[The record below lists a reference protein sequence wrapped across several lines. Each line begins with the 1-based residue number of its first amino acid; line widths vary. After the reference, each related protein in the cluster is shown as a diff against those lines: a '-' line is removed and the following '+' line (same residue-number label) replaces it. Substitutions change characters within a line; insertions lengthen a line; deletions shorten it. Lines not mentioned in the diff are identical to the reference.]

1 MIPRR
6 SLHVFAVALS
16 MFAAACGS
24 DGGASSGNAPPSST
38 PTGDGC
44 QDGFARDAAL
54 GACVEIVPVADCAP
68 GTMPRIGNATC
79 EPVGWSAA
87 CPEGFVRDASGF
99 ACVDKLAPG
108 VKCSGATREDVK
120 TGRCVPVGDCNA
132 AFPPAG
138 ATLFVDDDGAEDA
151 THFKTLAAA
160 MAVAKPGSTVA
171 VEAGTYKE
179 VIDLAVS
186 PGVNV
191 VGRCPEKVRFESP
204 GGPRAGIFGNDTGT
218 VRGVTVSGFRG
229 GILLEGGAMTVED
242 VVIDGNDTLGIYL
255 RFGAKVTVRRSKVS
269 NTVAGSALASAL
281 VVYDASVLTLE
292 DVALTDNYFRHAT
305 VDGAGS
311 TLNATRTVF
320 ARNTKLSG
328 SDEEVSISVE
338 DGALAKLVDSV
349 VIDSLHEGL
358 TVTGEGS
365 VLELERSVVRRTSGK
380 LKTSG
385 GLAVSAFDKGRA
397 HFVDSAITDMPVLG
411 AYAGKGGGIVA
422 LERTTIVGLPVGAA
436 NVEFGRGASA
446 SEGGRL
452 ELKDVA
458 VVGCPQSGIGLQ
470 TKSSGTFDHVYVK
483 DARPIKENLAG
494 GVPGV
499 PAGPSDYGGFG
510 LIVEEESTATITNS
524 SFVFNTLAAIT
535 SNQGSEVTAEAVYVK
550 GTRPI
555 PGLTPGSALQV
566 SRNGKL
572 TLTRSALA
580 GNTTETA
587 LVTAGGT
594 ISLVKSTVHGTI
606 KDHEGAFGHGLT
618 VFEGASMFL
627 DDVAVYDNPAV
638 GLVSDGGQAFVNGG
652 LLARNGIAIHAQNG
666 ASITQADA
674 AEGLAG
680 GELRV
685 SGSTRFV
692 DNGTRVG
699 NGVIALPEKPIE

>member
-16 MFAAACGS
+16 MFAVACGS
-24 DGGASSGNAPPSST
+24 DGGASNGNTPPSST

-44 QDGFARDAAL
+44 QEGFARDAAL
-54 GACVEIVPVADCAP
+54 GACVEIVPASECAP
-68 GTMPRIGNATC
+68 GTMPRIGKAEC

-108 VKCSGATREDVK
+108 LRCTGATREDMK
-120 TGRCVPVGDCNA
+120 TGACVPVGDCSA

-138 ATLFVDDDGAEDA
+138 TTLFVDDDGAEDA
-151 THFKTLAAA
+151 AHFKTLTAA
-160 MAVAKPGSTVA
+160 MAVAKAGSIIA
-171 VEAGTYKE
+171 VDTGTYKE
-179 VIDLAVS
+179 VIDLTRPA
-186 PGVNV
+186 GVTV
-191 VGRCPEKVRFESP
+191 VGRCAEKVRFESP
-204 GGPRAGIFGNDTGT
+204 GGPRAGIFGNDSGT

-269 NTVAGSALASAL
+269 NTVVGGALASAL
-281 VVYDASVLTLE
+281 VVYDGSVLTLE

-338 DGALAKLVDSV
+338 DGALAKLVDSA

-385 GLAVSAFDKGRA
+385 GLAVSAFEKGRA

-411 AYAGKGGGIVA
+411 AYAGKGGGVVA
-422 LERTTIVGLPVGAA
+422 LERSTIVGLPASAA

-452 ELKDVA
+452 EMKDVA
-458 VVGCPQSGIGLQ
+458 VVGCPQSGIGVQ
-470 TKSSGTFDHVYVK
+470 AKSSGTFDHVYVK
-483 DARPIKENLAG
+483 DSRPIKEDLAT
-494 GVPGV
+494 
-499 PAGPSDYGGFG
+499 GPSDYGGFG
-510 LIVEEESTATITNS
+510 LLVEEESTATITNS
-524 SFVFNTLAAIT
+524 SFVGNTLAALT
-535 SNQGSEVTAEAVYVK
+535 SHQDSEVTAEAVFVK

-566 SRNGKL
+566 ARRGKL
-572 TLTRSALA
+572 TVTRSALV
-580 GNTTETA
+580 GNTTESA
-587 LVTAGGT
+587 LVTSGGT
-594 ISLVKSTVHGTI
+594 ISLVKSTVHGTV
-606 KDHEGAFGHGLT
+606 KDAEGAFGHGLT

-638 GLVSDGGQAFVNGG
+638 GLVSDGGQSFINGG
-652 LLARNGIAIHAQNG
+652 LFARNGIAIHAQNG
-666 ASITQADA
+666 ATVTQADA

-699 NGVIALPEKPIE
+699 NGVIALPQKPIE

>member
-16 MFAAACGS
+16 MFAAACGT
-24 DGGASSGNAPPSST
+24 DDGASSGTTPPVTT
-38 PTGDGC
+38 PGGDGC
-44 QDGFARDAAL
+44 QDGFARDATL
-54 GACVEIVPVADCAP
+54 GACVEIVPAAECGP
-68 GTMPRIGNATC
+68 GTMPRIGNAAC
-79 EPVGWSAA
+79 EPVGWSGA
-87 CPEGFVRDASGF
+87 CPEGFARDASGF
-99 ACVDKLAPG
+99 ACVDKLEPTK
-108 VKCSGATREDVK
+108 KCTGATREDVR
-120 TGRCVPVGDCNA
+120 TGACVPVGDCNA

-151 THFKTLAAA
+151 THFKTLKAA
-160 MAVAKPGSTVA
+160 MAVATSGSIVA

-179 VIDLAVS
+179 VIELTS
-186 PGVNV
+186 PGGITV

-204 GGPRAGIFGNDTGT
+204 GGIRAGIFGNDSGT
-218 VRGVTVSGFRG
+218 IRGVTVTGFRG

-242 VVIDGNDTLGIYL
+242 VVIDGNDTLGAFL
-255 RFGAKVTVRRSKVS
+255 RFGAKVTIRRSKIS
-269 NTVAGSALASAL
+269 NTVAGTELASAL

-320 ARNTKLSG
+320 ARNTKLIG
-328 SDEEVSISVE
+328 SDEEVAISVE
-338 DGALAKLVDSV
+338 DGALAKLVDSA

-365 VLELERSVVRRTSGK
+365 VIELERSVVRRTTGR
-380 LKTSG
+380 LKASG

-397 HFVDSAITDMPVLG
+397 RFVDSAITDMPVLG

-422 LERTTIVGLPVGAA
+422 LERTTIVGLPVGAT

-458 VVGCPQSGIGLQ
+458 VIGCPQSGIGLQ
-470 TKSSGTFDHVYVK
+470 TKSSGMFDHVFVK
-483 DARPIKENLAG
+483 DARPIKENLAS
-494 GVPGV
+494 
-499 PAGPSDYGGFG
+499 GPSDYGGFG
-510 LIVEEESTATITNS
+510 LLVEQESKATITNS
-524 SFVFNTLAAIT
+524 SFVGNTLAAIT
-535 SNQGSEVTAEAVYVK
+535 SNFDSEVTAEGVFVK
-550 GTRPI
+550 STRAI

-566 SRNGKL
+566 AKNGKL

-587 LVTAGGT
+587 LVTSGGT
-594 ISLVKSTVHGTI
+594 ISLVKSTVHGTS
-606 KDHEGAFGHGLT
+606 KDAVGAFGHGLA

-652 LLARNGIAIHAQNG
+652 LFARNGIAIHAQNG

-674 AEGLAG
+674 AEDLGG

-699 NGVIALPEKPIE
+699 NGVIALPQNPIE